1 MMRWRKWPHRWL
13 MRRLAGRNTCGCS
26 LRERKSGA
34 RFAWICSTNQCCSAA
49 ATASAGPVL
58 RRRSRSSRHPANP
71 IDLAHPRRLLSQA
84 AAAQAGRRG
93 SIRRC
98 VTCRQAMCGCTTTLA
113 VNVTLWS
120 LIKIL
125 FPQDVASRQRSLI
138 AEAAEARRARG
149 GEDGGSHSRGYAV
162 VEACAGVSGRGGW
175 NNLGQWGIFGTRS
188 MVLDAADKRMLFSL
202 AVESVRPPAPSRLP
216 GSPEMD
222 EPSSSS
228 CGPLRFE
235 VNQELRLG
243 VAMLTMEEDEVP
255 YCALG
260 PPNPSFRTD

>member
-1 MMRWRKWPHRWL
+1 M
-13 MRRLAGRNTCGCS
+13 
-26 LRERKSGA
+26 
-34 RFAWICSTNQCCSAA
+34 
-49 ATASAGPVL
+49 
-58 RRRSRSSRHPANP
+58 
-71 IDLAHPRRLLSQA
+71 
-84 AAAQAGRRG
+84 
-93 SIRRC
+93 
-98 VTCRQAMCGCTTTLA
+98 
-113 VNVTLWS
+113 
-120 LIKIL
+120 
-125 FPQDVASRQRSLI
+125 
-138 AEAAEARRARG
+138 
-149 GEDGGSHSRGYAV
+149 
-162 VEACAGVSGRGGW
+162 SGRGGW

-188 MVLDAADKRMLFSL
+188 MVLDAADKYVCAHTLFVPPGHREQHMCRTVPHAQGQCSDPRPTRARGVGSDSAFHLMARRRMLFSL